1 MHTFFHYKVDMYI
14 SDIIYI
20 LVYNMYTYTSMSLY
34 TYAIHTYLYTRVYL
48 ICAICACM

>member
-20 LVYNMYTYTSMSLY
+20 LVYNMYTYTSISPY
-34 TYAIHTYLYTRVYL
+34 TFAIFTYLYTHVYL